1 MKGLRVRFS
10 PAAPNKEAYFD
21 RIICF
26 LFHCRKALISRDF
39 SVLRHKAARPGVVS
53 GTGFSR
59 FLRLQRSAV
68 KVKVCFVG
76 ISFAFWVKVC
86 FVGNRLL
93 LQTSSCY
100 TQEIMK
106 YAKYKRMQ
114 AKLQEQSKQRKD
126 QADSIG
132 ALMFELHET
141 ENPITS
147 FDNKLWISVIES
159 ITVKNNGTLLF
170 RFRNGMEIEG

>member
-1 MKGLRVRFS
+1 
-10 PAAPNKEAYFD
+10 
-21 RIICF
+21 
-26 LFHCRKALISRDF
+26 
-39 SVLRHKAARPGVVS
+39 
-53 GTGFSR
+53 
-59 FLRLQRSAV
+59 
-68 KVKVCFVG
+68 
-76 ISFAFWVKVC
+76 
-86 FVGNRLL
+86 
-93 LQTSSCY
+93 
-100 TQEIMK
+100 MK

-159 ITVKNNGTLLF
+159 ITVKNNGALLF
-170 RFRNGMEIEG
+170 RFKNGMEIEG

>member
-1 MKGLRVRFS
+1 
-10 PAAPNKEAYFD
+10 
-21 RIICF
+21 
-26 LFHCRKALISRDF
+26 
-39 SVLRHKAARPGVVS
+39 
-53 GTGFSR
+53 
-59 FLRLQRSAV
+59 
-68 KVKVCFVG
+68 
-76 ISFAFWVKVC
+76 
-86 FVGNRLL
+86 
-93 LQTSSCY
+93 
-100 TQEIMK
+100 
-106 YAKYKRMQ
+106 MQ